1 MSKCRNLEDGQ
12 KCRGFE
18 DEQTNKLVSL
28 QKKKGNLFFEK
39 ISKCQIFPDIVV
51 FRAKSRKFSK
61 CQIFP
66 DIVVFR
72 AKVEKMTIS
81 FLPKKIWA

>member
-1 MSKCRNLEDGQ
+1 MFGVTMFRPTMFGVTIFWIETALSELAPFINPYIHPCS
-12 KCRGFE
+12 F
-18 DEQTNKLVSL
+18 TNMTSQLKL
-28 QKKKGNLFFEK
+28 KKKIFFFEK
-39 ISKCQIFPDIVV
+39 I
-51 FRAKSRKFSK
+51 SK